1 MTENQTDV
9 MDAAPQP
16 QEEMLPKS
24 EVTKK
29 IGQSFN
35 KGYEKAMAEL
45 QQQQQAPQQQSPG
58 IGMGGMSQDS
68 VQRMIADELTKHQ
81 AAQQEQIQRAQQE
94 AEGRRILTELQ
105 AKVKDAEGRY
115 PDFHEVT
122 NQVDF
127 TKIPEVLHYSN
138 LADNAGDVLYDLA
151 KNPGKIGTLRALPP
165 ELAALEVRRLSDS
178 IRANQQASNRQA
190 PPEPLGQVKPSSV
203 GMDSGARTVK
213 DYKRLY
219 RG

>member
-1 MTENQTDV
+1 MTENQTDMEAV
-9 MDAAPQP
+9 TSTPVP
-16 QEEMLPKS
+16 QEEMMPKS

-45 QQQQQAPQQQSPG
+45 QQQPQSQSSG
-58 IGMGGMSQDS
+58 LGMGNMSQDS
-68 VQRMIADELTKHQ
+68 VQRMIADELSKHQ
-81 AAQQEQIQRAQQE
+81 QALQDQAQKAQHE
-94 AEGRRILTELQ
+94 AEGRRILNELQ
-105 AKVKDAEGRY
+105 VKVNDAKSRY
-115 PDFHEVT
+115 PDFNEVT
-122 NQVDF
+122 DQVDF

-165 ELAALEVRRLSDS
+165 ELAALEVKRLSDS
-178 IRANQQASNRQA
+178 IRANQTAQNRQT
-190 PPEPLGQVKPSSV
+190 PPEPMGQIKSSSV
-203 GMDSGARTVK
+203 GMDTGARTVK
-213 DYKRLY
+213 DFKRLY